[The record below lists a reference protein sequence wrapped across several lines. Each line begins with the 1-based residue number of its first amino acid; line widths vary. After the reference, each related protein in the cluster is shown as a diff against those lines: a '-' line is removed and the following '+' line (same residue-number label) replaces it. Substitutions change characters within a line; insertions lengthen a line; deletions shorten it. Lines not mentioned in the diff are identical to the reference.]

1 MSAID
6 KLIEQKKKN
15 DSVFEQEF
23 RKEDNRLKAA
33 VALMKLREEYGLS
46 QREFAKRIGKSQST
60 IARIEN
66 GSMNVSVQLL
76 DEIAAGMDKELIIG
90 FK

>member
-1 MSAID
+1 MSAIN
-6 KLIEQKKKN
+6 KLIEKKRKN
-15 DSVFEQEF
+15 NPVFEQEF
-23 RKEDNRLKAA
+23 RKEDHRLKAA
-33 VALMKLREEYGLS
+33 VALMKLREENGLS
-46 QREFAKRIGKSQST
+46 QRELAEKIGKPQST

-76 DEIAAGMDKELIIG
+76 DEIAAGMDKELIIQ

>member
-1 MSAID
+1 MSMID

-15 DSVFEQEF
+15 KPEFEQEF

-33 VALMKLREEYGLS
+33 VALMKLREENGLS
-46 QREFAKRIGKSQST
+46 QRELANRIGKPQST

-76 DEIAAGMDKELIIG
+76 DEIAAGMDKELIIH